1 MHFSI
6 PETEVRSG
14 ENGSTYVV
22 SVLGACWFSF
32 LSESCQQCFKKK
44 KNPVQFDHTG

>member
-1 MHFSI
+1 MSPAKMHFSI

-22 SVLGACWFSF
+22 SMIICVVFFVVVVVCLLYP
-32 LSESCQQCFKKK
+32 LSLSLC
-44 KNPVQFDHTG
+44 